1 MTDHVMAKR
10 HDEAIQ
16 SRAQLLKPVQSKSL
30 PALLD
35 RHSLRPRDDG
45 TCHGEEGRRSHPVR
59 SEMVN
64 PCSSKACRLYWLATA
79 CGLAMMEDVMARRDD
94 EAIQSS
100 AQ

>member
-1 MTDHVMAKR
+1 MTDHVMARR

-45 TCHGEEGRRSHPVR
+45 TCHGEEGRRSHPVQ
-59 SEMVN
+59 
-64 PCSSKACRLYWLATA
+64 C
-79 CGLAMMEDVMARRDD
+79 
-94 EAIQSS
+94 AIVETRAVQKPAGFTGSPRPAAS
-100 AQ
+100 R